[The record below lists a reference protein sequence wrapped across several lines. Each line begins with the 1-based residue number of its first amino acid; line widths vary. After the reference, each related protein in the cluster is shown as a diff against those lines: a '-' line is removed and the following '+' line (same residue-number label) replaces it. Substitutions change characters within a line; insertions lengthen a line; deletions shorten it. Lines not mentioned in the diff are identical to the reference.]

1 MVECFTEYKSF
12 WEAGEDMTDEEYGQY
27 MRVIHEFAY
36 LDKEPDYSNLSP
48 LVKAAL
54 RTAIA
59 IVRKNKEDRENGKK
73 GGRPSKTKTV
83 IEQPAVEV
91 EKEKKE
97 PAVKGERLETEPTD
111 VPVKDRK
118 PTKPALIDRV
128 PANDIERVEKAYLEN
143 YNTLQ
148 KKGVVKTEK
157 PVINWQQ
164 SRKLTKD
171 ALDKY
176 GLDTVLDAVR
186 KSIDNDFCVQKG
198 YVLTTILSSGV
209 FAGLVNGN
217 DWKHNQRA
225 IDSVDKVTDE
235 EYAQILF

>member
-73 GGRPSKTKTV
+73 GGRPPKVK
-83 IEQPAVEV
+83 PAEDVQKKENETELEKVELPAESPKV
-91 EKEKKE
+91 EKPK
-97 PAVKGERLETEPTD
+97 
-111 VPVKDRK
+111 
-118 PTKPALIDRV
+118 KPALINRV
-128 PANDIERVEKAYLEN
+128 PANDIEKVEKAYLEN

-217 DWKHNQRA
+217 GWHKSVHA
-225 IDSVDKVTDE
+225 IDAVDRPDDMGE
-235 EYAQILF
+235 IIF

>member
-1 MVECFTEYKSF
+1 MIECFTEYKSF

-36 LDKEPDYSNLSP
+36 LDKEPDYSRLSP

-59 IVRKNKEDRENGKK
+59 IVRKNKQDRANGAR
-73 GGRPSKTKTV
+73 GGRPPKARPAEEAPKPQLVLGSPKPAPEPPKKTELGK
-83 IEQPAVEV
+83 E
-91 EKEKKE
+91 EKPK
-97 PAVKGERLETEPTD
+97 
-111 VPVKDRK
+111 
-118 PTKPALIDRV
+118 KPALVDREPV
-128 PANDIERVEKAYLEN
+128 NDIERVEKAYLEN
-143 YNTLQ
+143 YGTLQ
-148 KKGVVKTEK
+148 KKGVIKTEK
-157 PVINWQQ
+157 PIINWQQ

-186 KSIDNDFCVQKG
+186 KSIDSDFCVQKG
-198 YVLTTILSSGV
+198 YVLTTILSAGV

-217 DWKHNQRA
+217 GWHKNGSV
-225 IDSVDKVTDE
+225 IDSVDRPADMGEVV
-235 EYAQILF
+235 F